1 MEVYKKEP
9 FRKTCL
15 HVWNMRE
22 AVEAWLKYG
31 KADWKPTTY
40 RTYRQIAEKYIVPFL
55 GNMKIDRITAH
66 TLDHFRRQIN
76 SGNGR
81 YLSNNYQF
89 YICSLV
95 RRILMYTIHADMF
108 FGKALFCIPPF
119 FLLLPYKFF
128 HIYIYTFPRF
138 RKAPVSSPVP
148 PIFHLSFYKYFLL
161 SLAYAL
167 LSFGR

>member
-55 GNMKIDRITAH
+55 GNMKIDRITAIPGSFPAS
-66 TLDHFRRQIN
+66 DQQWERQIFI
-76 SGNGR
+76 
-81 YLSNNYQF
+81 Q
-89 YICSLV
+89 
-95 RRILMYTIHADMF
+95 
-108 FGKALFCIPPF
+108 
-119 FLLLPYKFF
+119 
-128 HIYIYTFPRF
+128 
-138 RKAPVSSPVP
+138 
-148 PIFHLSFYKYFLL
+148 
-161 SLAYAL
+161 
-167 LSFGR
+167 